1 MEWINLSSA
10 CWVSSYLLCV
20 TIMCFLFL
28 SPFVFILQ
36 VILVNI
42 SLFFCSYFPT
52 TVWMKCFYSQQL
64 WYQMWV
70 GFPHSAKQLFNSLSL
85 QQWHWLPSSDSKRRS
100 WVKRKNQVLGA
111 KVVSTSD
118 DSAVT
123 SRVPALTPYQSEEYV
138 VIFTELCESFSL
150 LPPVFVFVFNK
161 GYKGMASWSTLGE
174 FWTEPKHRILCPH
187 GVGHC
192 HPPCRWKCCPTLRVS
207 VHCCSWGFYGGFI
220 ID

>member
-1 MEWINLSSA
+1 M
-10 CWVSSYLLCV
+10 
-20 TIMCFLFL
+20 
-28 SPFVFILQ
+28 
-36 VILVNI
+36 
-42 SLFFCSYFPT
+42 
-52 TVWMKCFYSQQL
+52 
-64 WYQMWV
+64 
-70 GFPHSAKQLFNSLSL
+70 
-85 QQWHWLPSSDSKRRS
+85 
-100 WVKRKNQVLGA
+100 
-111 KVVSTSD
+111 STSD

-161 GYKGMASWSTLGE
+161 GYEGMASWSTLGE

-207 VHCCSWGFYGGFI
+207 VHYCSRGFYGGFI
-220 ID
+220 VDSAPQSSTLAWKIPWMEEPGRLQYMGLLRVGQD